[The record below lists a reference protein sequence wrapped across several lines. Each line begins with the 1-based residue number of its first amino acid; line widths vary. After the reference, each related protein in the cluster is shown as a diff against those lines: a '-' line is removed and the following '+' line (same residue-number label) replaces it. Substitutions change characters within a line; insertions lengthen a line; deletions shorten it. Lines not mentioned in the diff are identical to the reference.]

1 MILLPVTDGFK
12 QYNNAS
18 RCLLASKKMTVKLKS
33 SGRIQTR
40 ISEYQRQCSWRT
52 PTPLIF
58 CSCKADPKDRS
69 FRWSENRQNVNMV
82 SVLIN
87 SRKIV
92 DHVAMILRS
101 EDDPNEVFLIRIKDE
116 GTINIK
122 KWSRIKSELGSFY
135 EKLVYRKLNWQRP

>member
-1 MILLPVTDGFK
+1 
-12 QYNNAS
+12 
-18 RCLLASKKMTVKLKS
+18 
-33 SGRIQTR
+33 
-40 ISEYQRQCSWRT
+40 
-52 PTPLIF
+52 
-58 CSCKADPKDRS
+58 
-69 FRWSENRQNVNMV
+69 MV

-87 SRKIV
+87 SWIIV